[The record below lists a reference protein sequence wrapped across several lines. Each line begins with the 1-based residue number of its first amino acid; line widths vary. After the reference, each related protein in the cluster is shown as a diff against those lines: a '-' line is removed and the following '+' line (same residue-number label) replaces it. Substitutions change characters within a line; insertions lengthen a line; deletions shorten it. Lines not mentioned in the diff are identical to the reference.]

1 MAEENV
7 HHESGGLSGEGEV
20 KDRGMFDFMK
30 KKKDEEGKCE
40 EEVLVS
46 EFEKVKV
53 EDVKVEEKKHES
65 LREKLHRS
73 GSSSSSSSDEEEVEG
88 ETKEKKKKKGLK
100 EKIKEKISGEDKA
113 GQYDKKDEVVYEDC
127 KTSVPAIATSYD
139 TTTAEVVKSE
149 ESVTETTIY
158 PGEEKKGFLEKIK
171 DKMPGGTKKAE
182 EAPVVSSEAAVVVV
196 QEGEGKKG
204 FLEKIKEKLPG
215 YHKSGGGDEH
225 ET

>member
-7 HHESGGLSGEGEV
+7 HHESEGLSGEGEV

-53 EDVKVEEKKHES
+53 EEGEEKKHES
-65 LREKLHRS
+65 LGEKLHRS
-73 GSSSSSSSDEEEVEG
+73 GSSSSSSSDEEEVLEG

-113 GQYDKKDEVVYEDC
+113 GEDDKKDEVVYEDC
-127 KTSVPAIATSYD
+127 KTSVPAIATSD
-139 TTTAEVVKSE
+139 NTTTAEVVKSE
-149 ESVTETTIY
+149 ESVTETALS
-158 PGEEKKGFLEKIK
+158 PGGEKKGFLEKIK
-171 DKMPGGTKKAE
+171 DKLPGGTKKAE
-182 EAPVVSSEAAVVVV
+182 EAPVESSQAAVVVV
-196 QEGEGKKG
+196 QEEEEKKG
-204 FLEKIKEKLPG
+204 FLEKIKEKF
-215 YHKSGGGDEH
+215 HKSGGGDEH